1 MWRRMAG
8 QFQLN
13 YGMSRRSSRRNE
25 RNDDNPFG
33 RHRWMLSIT
42 PIPMGLVCRWETNDN
57 KEGMRLR
64 ERRKDDEM
72 ASKVGDLEKGEKK

>member
-33 RHRWMLSIT
+33 CHRWMLSIT
-42 PIPMGLVCRWETNDN
+42 PIPMGLVFSWETNDS
-57 KEGMRLR
+57 KEGRRLR

-72 ASKVGDLEKGEKK
+72 ASNVRELEKREKM